1 MINDKTYLVNICDSA
16 PPTPLLRCAVFFILL
31 LFSQRG
37 AFKKRFEGQIVIKL
51 KWAPYKFISIFPSR
65 PNPGDRL
72 SMRLFVNSYLIY
84 IVREVYVDG

>member
-1 MINDKTYLVNICDSA
+1 MINDKTYLVNICDS
-16 PPTPLLRCAVFFILL
+16 PPSSLRGVFILL
-31 LFSQRG
+31 LFSRRG

-51 KWAPYKFISIFPSR
+51 KWAPYKFISIFPSH

-72 SMRLFVNSYLIY
+72 SMRLFVNSCLIY